1 MSYATALEKVLLEDG
16 VELSTMMGTPCL
28 RYLGDFMAMMF
39 DKENALIIKV
49 SPERVNNLI
58 AEGTGKEFNFTN
70 SGFTQVGAYEL
81 VRLDHLVVLRPRQT
95 VRSVEELH
103 VEAGVDIKLND
114 IEINDILNH
123 AGAELELAKVFS
135 Q

>member
-58 AEGTGKEFNFTN
+58 AEGTGKEFNFTKKRFKEWVLIPREYEDDY
-70 SGFTQVGAYEL
+70 SAYIY
-81 VRLDHLVVLRPRQT
+81 
-95 VRSVEELH
+95 
-103 VEAGVDIKLND
+103 EAYDYIKN
-114 IEINDILNH
+114 
-123 AGAELELAKVFS
+123 K
-135 Q
+135 